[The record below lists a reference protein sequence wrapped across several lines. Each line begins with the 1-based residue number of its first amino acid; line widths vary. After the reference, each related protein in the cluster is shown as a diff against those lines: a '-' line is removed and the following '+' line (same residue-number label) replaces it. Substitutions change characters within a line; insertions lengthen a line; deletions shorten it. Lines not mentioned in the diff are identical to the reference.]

1 MNVIAITDPQAPQ
14 LDVYARLTQAQLRSR
29 RRPEDGLFIAESAV
43 VIGHALDA
51 GYQPVSLLMERRQ
64 LEGKDRPLAQRV
76 GDVPIYVGERE
87 VLSGITGYALTR
99 GVLCAMRRPALPTV
113 EQVCAGA
120 RRLAVLEGIV
130 DAANVGAIFR
140 SAAALGMDGVLLTPS
155 CCDPLYRRAARVS
168 MGAVFQ
174 IPWCRLEREHADWPS
189 LLREQGFKTAA
200 LALRDDALPIDAP
213 ALARESRLAL
223 VLGTE
228 GDGLS
233 EPVIQGCDYTV
244 LIPMSHGVNS
254 LNVAMASAVA
264 FWQLGRR

>member
-14 LDVYARLTQAQLRSR
+14 LDVYARLTEAQLRSR

-264 FWQLGRR
+264 FWQLGHR

>member
-1 MNVIAITDPQAPQ
+1 M
-14 LDVYARLTQAQLRSR
+14 YK
-29 RRPEDGLFIAESAV
+29 
-43 VIGHALDA
+43 
-51 GYQPVSLLMERRQ
+51 RQ
-64 LEGKDRPLAQRV
+64 
-76 GDVPIYVGERE
+76 
-87 VLSGITGYALTR
+87 
-99 GVLCAMRRPALPTV
+99 
-113 EQVCAGA
+113 
-120 RRLAVLEGIV
+120 
-130 DAANVGAIFR
+130 
-140 SAAALGMDGVLLTPS
+140 
-155 CCDPLYRRAARVS
+155 
-168 MGAVFQ
+168 
-174 IPWCRLEREHADWPS
+174 S

-233 EPVIQGCDYTV
+233 DPVIQGCDYTV

>member
-1 MNVIAITDPQAPQ
+1 V
-14 LDVYARLTQAQLRSR
+14 LD
-29 RRPEDGLFIAESAV
+29 
-43 VIGHALDA
+43 
-51 GYQPVSLLMERRQ
+51 
-64 LEGKDRPLAQRV
+64 
-76 GDVPIYVGERE
+76 
-87 VLSGITGYALTR
+87 
-99 GVLCAMRRPALPTV
+99 
-113 EQVCAGA
+113 
-120 RRLAVLEGIV
+120 GIV
-130 DAANVGAIFR
+130 DPANVGAIFR

>member
-1 MNVIAITDPQAPQ
+1 
-14 LDVYARLTQAQLRSR
+14 
-29 RRPEDGLFIAESAV
+29 
-43 VIGHALDA
+43 
-51 GYQPVSLLMERRQ
+51 
-64 LEGKDRPLAQRV
+64 
-76 GDVPIYVGERE
+76 
-87 VLSGITGYALTR
+87 
-99 GVLCAMRRPALPTV
+99 MRRPALPEV
-113 EQVCAGA
+113 SALCAYA
-120 RRLAVLEGIV
+120 RRLAVLDGIV
-130 DAANVGAIFR
+130 DPANVGAIFR

-174 IPWCRLEREHADWPS
+174 IPWCRLDRDQSDWPG

-200 LALRDDALPIDAP
+200 LALRDSALPIDDP
-213 ALARESRLAL
+213 ALAREPRLAL

-254 LNVAMASAVA
+254 LNVAAASAVA
-264 FWQLGRR
+264 FWELRAR